1 MNYWNKLNPT
11 VREYIWSS
19 FVTFVTVFAGTAIPL
34 VDVGQPITSSI
45 ILAIVATA
53 FRAAIRATM
62 NLTSTLGA
70 TTSSDPSKE

>member
-1 MNYWNKLNPT
+1 MNYWNKINPT

-34 VDVGQPITSSI
+34 VNVGQPISAPI
-45 ILAIVATA
+45 ILAITATA

-62 NLTSTLGA
+62 NLVSTWGA
-70 TTSSDPSKE
+70 TASSDPNKV